1 MKIKD
6 DFAQSRHA
14 ENNNGND
21 QTALNIF
28 PPNQDK
34 VMDIRIFSLAV
45 TSFSGKLSESV
56 SLFKKHCKAGKILA
70 VSTPYLVLSFTLMS
84 PWGIISSPDC
94 HSVQC

>member
-21 QTALNIF
+21 QIALNIF
-28 PPNQDK
+28 LPNQDK
-34 VMDIRIFSLAV
+34 VMVCFAV

-56 SLFKKHCKAGKILA
+56 SLFKKQCKAGEILA

-84 PWGIISSPDC
+84 S
-94 HSVQC
+94 